1 MRNCERILR
10 VPTWRMINFT
20 LRLCSS
26 DSAWTLFSVKLNC
39 TPLATNV
46 SQTTTIRINYKS
58 CAEIAKNATTHRK
71 ICWKIFDIMCYAD
84 LRLRDPL
91 LLSFPHSLSPCKSL
105 PKFRALLLVLRPF
118 GQHQEKLINSTFYVC
133 LPGGQI
139 SPLSPPLPN
148 CAQPISFNAFAAH
161 LFSLL
166 LRCVTNNVEI
176 KCYARGD
183 KRRSLLLLLLLL
195 SWKMKPH

>member
-1 MRNCERILR
+1 MSNLIAL
-10 VPTWRMINFT
+10 
-20 LRLCSS
+20 
-26 DSAWTLFSVKLNC
+26 
-39 TPLATNV
+39 PLATNV

-58 CAEIAKNATTHRK
+58 CAEIAKK
-71 ICWKIFDIMCYAD
+71 CYD
-84 LRLRDPL
+84 TQENMLENFRHYVLRCSPL
-91 LLSFPHSLSPCKSL
+91 KGPSIAVSPFTLSLSLCKSL

-139 SPLSPPLPN
+139 SPLSPPLPQ
-148 CAQPISFNAFAAH
+148 CAQPISFI

-183 KRRSLLLLLLLL
+183 KRRSLLLLL
-195 SWKMKPH
+195 WKMKPH